1 MSEPFRLNQVLGHAR
16 LKEEAQA
23 AELSALD
30 AEHRRSTSML
40 KRLREQEA
48 AQLAALADAT
58 RAGAFD
64 PATTETARRYL
75 ARLEDLITEQLG
87 QVAAVAARLE
97 ASRVEL
103 LAIARE
109 KRLLE
114 KLEERH
120 DENVSADEA
129 RRERV
134 RSDELT
140 SQRHQRMQRRPT
152 SGAQEEVA

>member
-1 MSEPFRLNQVLGHAR
+1 M
-16 LKEEAQA
+16 
-23 AELSALD
+23 
-30 AEHRRSTSML
+30 
-40 KRLREQEA
+40 
-48 AQLAALADAT
+48 
-58 RAGAFD
+58 
-64 PATTETARRYL
+64 
-75 ARLEDLITEQLG
+75 ITEQLG

-129 RRERV
+129 RRVRV